1 MKSTEGT
8 PKASVLSLRHSR
20 TYFAIVIVAIAALI
34 SGAVV
39 SQSASATDYPS
50 WQDVQDAKANESAK
64 NAQVQNIQGLI
75 SGLEA
80 EVQATQAEAEKKGA
94 EYQVAQQKFDE
105 ADVLSQQLMA
115 QSAASAEK
123 ASQASAQAGRLA
135 AQLYRS
141 GGSDLSMNLLMEKSP
156 GSADQLLSKL
166 GNMSKLAERSN
177 AIYASAQTANNEAE
191 SLSKQAEVAKKAREE
206 LRVAAETA
214 MSEAIAANDAANA
227 KLAESQEQ
235 SAILEAQLAALQD
248 ATAQTVAGY
257 QAGVEEK
264 KRQEEEARRQA
275 AAAAAAALA
284 AQGITISDAGWAHP
298 APSAGVVSGYGWRSM
313 GDFHLGDDIGARC
326 GAPIYAA
333 SSGTVTYAGWQGTYG
348 NLIRINHGGGVSTGY
363 AHIVSGGML
372 VGVGD
377 WVSVGQQ
384 IAIVGTTGNSTGCH
398 LHFEVR
404 LNGSTTDPQ
413 AFMSDRGIS
422 L

>member
-1 MKSTEGT
+1 MSWNRETRV
-8 PKASVLSLRHSR
+8 ASLLSLRHAR
-20 TYFAIVIVAIAALI
+20 LYFVMALLAALALVGGVIVAQPAY
-34 SGAVV
+34 
-39 SQSASATDYPS
+39 ATDYPS
-50 WQDVQDAKANESAK
+50 WQDVQNAKANESAK
-64 NAQVQNIQGLI
+64 NAQVQKIQGLI
-75 SGLEA
+75 AGLEA

-94 EYQVAQQKFDE
+94 EYQIAQQKFDE
-105 ADVLSQQLMA
+105 ADVLSQQLTTQA
-115 QSAASAEK
+115 AASAEE
-123 ASQASAQAGRLA
+123 AAQASAQAGRLA

-141 GGSDLSMNLLMEKSP
+141 GGSDLSMNLLMQKTSE
-156 GSADQLLSKL
+156 GSDKLLQKL
-166 GNMSKLAERSN
+166 GSMSKMVERSN
-177 AIYASAQTANNEAE
+177 AIYASAQTAQNEAE

-235 SAILEAQLAALQD
+235 SAILSAQLAALQD

-284 AQGITISDAGWAHP
+284 SQGISISDAGWAHP

-313 GDFHLGDDIGARC
+313 GDFHLGVDIGARC

-333 SSGTVTYAGWQGTYG
+333 TSGTVTYAGWLGSYG

-363 AHIVSGGML
+363 AHITNGGML

-384 IAIVGTTGNSTGCH
+384 IAITGTTGNSTGCH
-398 LHFEVR
+398 LHYEVR

-413 AFMSDRGIS
+413 GFMRARGVGM
-422 L
+422 